1 MSNDIERRVKML
13 DNALSIA
20 SNLADIVMSE
30 ISLPIKTLDI
40 AVQIHKGYAD
50 RVLISKLYKVLNNQD
65 SDFDEWLKLSERFDK
80 SDKNYKETVA
90 KLVYT
95 INAIN
100 EEELLDIYSNLL
112 RAYKIGLICKQRFFK
127 LVWALANIY
136 SEDLFELKNI
146 YKEKDMPETQE
157 RISLR
162 NVNLLDSCLRTKYVS
177 TVTFYN
183 MNELGF
189 DMLQYG
195 IDLDNAD
202 KYKLYRKN
210 LNRK

>member
-1 MSNDIERRVKML
+1 ML
-13 DNALSIA
+13 ENALSIA
-20 SNLADIVMSE
+20 SNLADIVMPE

-40 AVQIHKGYAD
+40 AVQIQKGYAD

-65 SDFDEWLKLSERFDK
+65 SDFDEWLKLSEKFDK

-112 RAYKIGLICKQRFFK
+112 RAYKIGLIYKSRFFK

-177 TVTFYN
+177 PVTFYN

-189 DMLQYG
+189 DMLQFG
-195 IDLDNAD
+195 IDLGNAD
-202 KYKLYRKN
+202 KYKPYRKK
-210 LNRK
+210 LNFK

>member
-1 MSNDIERRVKML
+1 ML
-13 DNALSIA
+13 ENA
-20 SNLADIVMSE
+20 
-30 ISLPIKTLDI
+30 LDI
-40 AVQIHKGYAD
+40 AVILAEVALPEIALPLNAAAVAVQTYKGYAD
-50 RVLISKLYKVLNNQD
+50 KVLLSKLYKVLNNQD
-65 SDFDEWLKLSERFDK
+65 SDFDEWLKLSEKFDK
-80 SDKNYKETVA
+80 SDKNYKKTVC

-112 RAYKIGLICKQRFFK
+112 RAYKLGLICKQRFFK
-127 LVWALANIY
+127 LTWALSNIY

-146 YKEKDMPETQE
+146 YKEKDMPETRE

-162 NVNLLDSCLRTKYVS
+162 NVNLLDSYFRTKYS
-177 TVTFYN
+177 TSISIYN

-195 IDLDNAD
+195 IDLENAD
-202 KYKLYRKN
+202 KYKSFRKEMS
-210 LNRK
+210 LVDKK

>member
-1 MSNDIERRVKML
+1 ML
-13 DNALSIA
+13 DNALSIP
-20 SNLADIVMSE
+20 SNLADIVLPE
-30 ISLPIKTLDI
+30 VSLPIKTVDI
-40 AVQIHKGYAD
+40 AVQLHKGYAD
-50 RVLISKLYKVLNNQD
+50 RVLISKLYKVLNGQD
-65 SDFDEWLKLSERFDK
+65 SDFDEWLKLSEKFDK
-80 SDKNYKETVA
+80 SDKNYKKTVA

-112 RAYKIGLICKQRFFK
+112 RAYKLDLICKQRFFK

-136 SEDLFELKNI
+136 SEDLFELRNI

-162 NVNLLDSCLRTKYVS
+162 NVNLLDSCLKTKYVS

-195 IDLDNAD
+195 IDLENAD
-202 KYKLYRKN
+202 KYKPFRKN
-210 LNRK
+210 S